1 MSAILGAHM
10 SIAGGY
16 HLAVERGLAANTL
29 SSYRRDLRRYLDHLG
44 GLGVDDLDRVTEQTV
59 AGFLVRLR
67 EGDAATVMAC
77 GPTVVEAIRAGE
89 LLAERGV
96 AVTVLDVHTVKP
108 IDREAILQAAAST
121 PLIVTIEEHTIV
133 GGLGTAVAEVLAE
146 TGSATPLRRLGVQDV
161 FAIMSG
167 SHADV
172 KREHGI
178 TAEAIVDEVV
188 GRANA

>member
-1 MSAILGAHM
+1 
-10 SIAGGY
+10 
-16 HLAVERGLAANTL
+16 
-29 SSYRRDLRRYLDHLG
+29 
-44 GLGVDDLDRVTEQTV
+44 
-59 AGFLVRLR
+59 
-67 EGDAATVMAC
+67 
-77 GPTVVEAIRAGE
+77 
-89 LLAERGV
+89 
-96 AVTVLDVHTVKP
+96 VLDVHTVKP